1 MISIPIQGFSCVP
14 CGLLEAQLRYTYS
27 HTLPLIWLTRT
38 ESTDAMANV
47 LDPKKVTDIAKMHG
61 YQNLQLGEK
70 EQQYMLTFKSEPISG
85 SGNAGIIGDA
95 VKVSV
100 WFTTGCKW

>member
-1 MISIPIQGFSCVP
+1 M
-14 CGLLEAQLRYTYS
+14 AT
-27 HTLPLIWLTRT
+27 
-38 ESTDAMANV
+38 ANV
-47 LDPKKVTDIAKMHG
+47 LDPKKVIDIAKIHG